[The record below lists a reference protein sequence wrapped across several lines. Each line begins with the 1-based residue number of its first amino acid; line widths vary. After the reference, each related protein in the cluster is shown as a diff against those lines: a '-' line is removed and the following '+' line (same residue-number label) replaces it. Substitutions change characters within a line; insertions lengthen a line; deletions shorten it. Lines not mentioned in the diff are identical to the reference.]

1 MEKSDPQRVSLG
13 EICSAVPIGQA
24 NDDSLLLETVL
35 VFSLV
40 CAPLPHL
47 VLPLSVFQTWDSDL
61 LKNRVTVILNTSA

>member
-1 MEKSDPQRVSLG
+1 MKKSDPQRVSLG

-24 NDDSLLLETVL
+24 NDDSLLETVL

-40 CAPLPHL
+40 CAPLPRL
-47 VLPLSVFQTWDSDL
+47 VLPLSGFQTWDSDL